1 MLHVI
6 ESRKAIDGVAKDLE
20 AAATRHKFGVLG
32 THDLKETMAK
42 KGHAKRYASPE
53 LRGVA
58 EEVERTLVAIME
70 EAAR

>member
-20 AAATRHKFGVLG
+20 
-32 THDLKETMAK
+32 
-42 KGHAKRYASPE
+42 GHAKRYASSE